1 MSTILKMLTMTLLI
15 FMSSQNTVGQNNK
28 RPVTAED
35 LWNMKRVS
43 SLIISPDGKF
53 GCFVVTE
60 YNVKENKG
68 NSDLWLIDL
77 TSNKLKRLTT
87 NVGSDNSPAWHPNS
101 RTIAFISKREGDYP
115 QLYQIDIDGGEASL
129 MTEMPMGI
137 SNPKYFSDGKRIA
150 FSSSILPEFEND
162 FDGMKKALKERK
174 DSKVTAKTTE
184 NRFYRYWDNW
194 LTDGYVIHIF
204 SYNLDTKERA
214 DLTKGSTRI
223 LTVSDAGLSANFDV
237 SPDGKW
243 MTLSANTTPPP
254 YASLNQDVYLVSLEA
269 KQDWINLTKDN
280 EQGDNDP
287 FFSKDGKYI
296 YYSRQ
301 TDPNYSAEN
310 ERLIAYNMATKE
322 HKILTDTSYSFG
334 YYNETNSGKQLYML
348 AADRARTSGFML
360 DLTTEK
366 VQKLFTESTVNSL
379 NIAGD
384 RLVFI
389 KNNLSQPSEI
399 FDYNLKTKK
408 ISQLSFF
415 NKSITDSI
423 QFGKVENITFKGAG
437 DDPVQMYLLYPP
449 QFDPNKKYPL
459 IQLIHGG
466 PAGTFGDEFHYRW
479 NAQLFAAPGY
489 VVAMVN
495 FHGSTSFGNAFG
507 KSIVGA
513 HGDKPFTDVMKATDY
528 LLANYPF
535 IDSTRMGAAGGSYG
549 GYLVN
554 WIAGHTHRFKALI
567 SHAGVYNLMGQFAS
581 DVTYE
586 RVKNYNGAP
595 WEGRYEEINRYNP
608 AFFADHFST
617 PMLIIHGERDYR
629 VVVTQGLE
637 IYGVLKGKGVDARLV
652 YFPNENHWIL
662 QPQNSIYW
670 YKEVHG
676 WFAKYFK

>member
-1 MSTILKMLTMTLLI
+1 MSTIFKMLLMSLLI
-15 FMSSQNTVGQNNK
+15 IAYPQNTVGQNK
-28 RPVTAED
+28 RLVTAED

-43 SLIISPDGKF
+43 SLNVSPDGKF
-53 GCFVVTE
+53 GCFVVSE
-60 YNVKENKG
+60 YNIKENKG

-77 TSNKLKRLTT
+77 ASNKIKRLTT
-87 NVGSDNSPAWHPNS
+87 NVGSDNSPVWHPNS

-129 MTEMPMGI
+129 ITEMPLGI

-150 FSSSILPEFEND
+150 FSSSILPEYEND

-174 DSKVTAKTTE
+174 DSKMTAKVSE

-194 LTDGYVIHIF
+194 LTEGYAVHIF
-204 SYNLDTKERA
+204 SYNLETKERT

-223 LTVSDAGLSANFDV
+223 LSVSDVGLGSNYEL

-243 MTLSANTTPPP
+243 MALTANTTPPP
-254 YASLNQDVYLVSLEA
+254 YTSLNQDVYLVSLEGNA
-269 KQDWINLTKDN
+269 DWINLTKDN
-280 EQGDNDP
+280 EQGDSDP

-301 TDPNYSAEN
+301 TDPDYSAEN
-310 ERLIAYNMATKE
+310 ERLIAYNVATKE

-334 YYNETNSGKQLYML
+334 YYNESNSGKQLYML
-348 AADRARTSGFML
+348 GSDRARTSAFML
-360 DLTTEK
+360 DLTTAK
-366 VQKLFTESTVNSL
+366 VLKLFTESTVNSL
-379 NIAGD
+379 NLSGD

-389 KNNLSQPSEI
+389 KNSLSQPSEI

-415 NKSITDSI
+415 NKTLTDSI
-423 QFGKVENITFKGAG
+423 QFGKVENLTFKGAG

-449 QFDPNKKYPL
+449 QFDPGKKYPL
-459 IQLIHGG
+459 IHLIHGG

-489 VVAMVN
+489 VIAMVN

-513 HGDKPFTDVMKATDY
+513 HGDKPFTDIMKATDY

-554 WIAGHTHRFKALI
+554 WIAGHTNRFKALV

-595 WEGRYEEINRYNP
+595 WEGRYEEINRYSP
-608 AFFADHFST
+608 AFYSNLFQT
-617 PMLIIHGERDYR
+617 PMLIIHGEKDYR

-676 WFAKYFK
+676 WFARYFR

>member
-43 SLIISPDGKF
+43 SLTVSPDGKF

-60 YNVKENKG
+60 FNVKENKG

-194 LTDGYVIHIF
+194 LTDGYAIHIF

-322 HKILTDTSYSFG
+322 HKILTDTSYSFS

>member
-254 YASLNQDVYLVSLEA
+254 YASLNQNVYLVSLEA
-269 KQDWINLTKDN
+269 KEDWINLTKDN
-280 EQGDNDP
+280 EQSDSDP

-301 TDPNYSAEN
+301 TDPDYSAEN